1 MIKNK
6 IYSKNKS
13 SFIIQMY
20 LKNFYLKYG
29 GGNYAYGK
37 FRKQ

>member
-1 MIKNK
+1 MTKNK
-6 IYSKNKS
+6 IFSKNKS
-13 SFIIQMY
+13 SKIIQIH

-37 FRKQ
+37 FRK